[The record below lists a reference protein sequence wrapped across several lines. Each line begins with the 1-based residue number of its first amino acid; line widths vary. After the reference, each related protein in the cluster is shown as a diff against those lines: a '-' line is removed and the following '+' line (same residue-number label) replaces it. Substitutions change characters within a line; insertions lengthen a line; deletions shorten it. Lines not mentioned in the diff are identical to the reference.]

1 MFYRMVEKAS
11 RRWYGNPD
19 CPATPIVS
27 YIEAKGSLR
36 DAQIEAIKT
45 YGKKTDSF
53 WNGTLGCKEKPKRLK
68 IRNIC
73 GDESVFIIG

>member
-27 YIEAKGSLR
+27 YIEAKGSLLER
-36 DAQIEAIKT
+36 NSWLQGKAQT
-45 YGKKTDSF
+45 
-53 WNGTLGCKEKPKRLK
+53 PKNPQHLR
-68 IRNIC
+68 R
-73 GDESVFIIG
+73 

>member
-36 DAQIEAIKT
+36 DAPLL
-45 YGKKTDSF
+45 D
-53 WNGTLGCKEKPKRLK
+53 N
-68 IRNIC
+68 N
-73 GDESVFIIG
+73 